1 MSYEAVPRPVW
12 WRDASWW
19 VLVAVVVM
27 VFFFLG
33 AGSTFGPGM
42 NIAPWQVVVA
52 STGLVLGFIGL
63 LLQRFRPEWGVAV
76 TAVGMYAYATSAL
89 LVWPLGYLVVAYEAY
104 FISAKL
110 MLRRKLWLTL
120 LLLGSVYAMA
130 WGTIYNARKGRD
142 GDFAWGGE
150 DFRTAEFW
158 AFWGVI
164 ALLTAVTIALMWLA
178 GRFSLRR
185 DQAVEALAA
194 RAELATV
201 SERNR
206 IARELHDI
214 VAHSLTVVIAQA
226 DGGRYAGRK
235 DPDKAIEALDTIAAR
250 GRSALTQMREL
261 LSVLHDDA
269 PSPRSTTV
277 TPGVA
282 GVPDLVADAK
292 RNGVEVQ
299 LHVTGEPHQLDEVR
313 DLSVYRIVQESLTNV
328 LKHAGAVPAQ
338 VRLEWEPAQV
348 TISVD
353 NAPGDDRI
361 EGSGR
366 GLTGIRQRV
375 AIHGGEAKW
384 GASALYPGGWNVTAT
399 VPYAKED

>member
-19 VLVAVVVM
+19 VFVAIAG
-27 VFFFLG
+27 FLYFFLG
-33 AGSTFGPGM
+33 AGATFGSG
-42 NIAPWQVVVA
+42 IVSATWQVVLAVV
-52 STGLVLGFIGL
+52 GLITSFIGL
-63 LLQRFRPEWGVAV
+63 LLQRFRPEPGVAV
-76 TAVGMYAYATSAL
+76 VALGMFFFAASAM

-110 MLRRKLWLTL
+110 TLRRKLWLTL
-120 LLLGSVYAMA
+120 LLLGSFFAMVWA
-130 WGTIYNARKGRD
+130 TCYNAGTT
-142 GDFAWGGE
+142 GVGV

-158 AFWGVI
+158 LFWGLIV
-164 ALLTAVTIALMWLA
+164 LLTVLTVALMWLT
-178 GRFSLRR
+178 GRYSLRR

-261 LSVLHDDA
+261 LSVLHEDA
-269 PSPRSTTV
+269 PSPRSTSV

-282 GVPDLVADAK
+282 GVPDLVEDAK
-292 RNGVEVQ
+292 RSGVQVQ
-299 LHVTGEPHQLDEVR
+299 LKVIGEPRQLDEVR

-338 VRLEWEPAQV
+338 VRLEWEPARV
-348 TISVD
+348 FISVD
-353 NAPGDDRI
+353 NAPGDEQI

-375 AIHGGEAKW
+375 AIHGGTARW
-384 GASALYPGGWNVTAT
+384 GASAVYPGGWNVTAT

>member
-1 MSYEAVPRPVW
+1 MSYEAVLRPVW

-19 VLVAVVVM
+19 VLVSVVVLA
-27 VFFFLG
+27 FAFLG
-33 AGSTFGPGM
+33 VSATFGTG
-42 NIAPWQVVVA
+42 IGTKTWQVVV
-52 STGLVLGFIGL
+52 SIIGLVISFTGL
-63 LLQRFRPEWGVAV
+63 LLQRFRPEPGVAV
-76 TAVGMYAYATSAL
+76 TAVGMFAYAASAL

-110 MLRRKLWLTL
+110 TLRRKLWLSL
-120 LLLGSVYAMA
+120 LLFGSFFAMV
-130 WGTIYNARKGRD
+130 WGTFYNARVAVH
-142 GDFAWGGE
+142 GDLVWAGV
-150 DFRTAEFW
+150 DFRTKEFW
-158 AFWGVI
+158 LVWGLI
-164 ALLTAVTIALMWLA
+164 LLLVSVTVALMWLT
-178 GRFSLRR
+178 GRYSLRR

-292 RNGVEVQ
+292 RSGVQVQ
-299 LHVTGEPHQLDEVR
+299 LHVTGEPSQLDEVR

-353 NAPGDDRI
+353 NAPGDEQI

-375 AIHGGEAKW
+375 AIHGGTARW
-384 GASALYPGGWNVTAT
+384 GASAVYPGGWNVTAT

>member
-1 MSYEAVPRPVW
+1 MSYEAVLRPVW

-19 VLVAVVVM
+19 VFVSIAGFLYL
-27 VFFFLG
+27 FLG
-33 AGSTFGPGM
+33 AGATFGSG
-42 NIAPWQVVVA
+42 IVSSTWQVVLAVV
-52 STGLVLGFIGL
+52 GLITSFIGL
-63 LLQRFRPEWGVAV
+63 LLQRFRPEPGVAV
-76 TAVGMYAYATSAL
+76 VALGMFFFAASAM

-110 MLRRKLWLTL
+110 TLRRKLWLTL
-120 LLLGSVYAMA
+120 LLLGSFFAMVWA
-130 WGTIYNARKGRD
+130 TCYNAGTT
-142 GDFAWGGE
+142 GVGV

-158 AFWGVI
+158 LFWGLIV
-164 ALLTAVTIALMWLA
+164 LLTVLTVALMWLT
-178 GRFSLRR
+178 GRYSLRR

-261 LSVLHDDA
+261 LSVLHEDA
-269 PSPRSTTV
+269 PPPRSTTV

-292 RNGVEVQ
+292 RSGVQVE

-328 LKHAGAVPAQ
+328 LKHAGSVPAQ
-338 VRLEWEPAQV
+338 VRLEWEPARV
-348 TISVD
+348 FISVD
-353 NAPGDDRI
+353 NAPGDEQI

-375 AIHGGEAKW
+375 AIHGGTAKW
-384 GASALYPGGWNVTAT
+384 GASAVYPGGWNVTAT

>member
-1 MSYEAVPRPVW
+1 
-12 WRDASWW
+12 
-19 VLVAVVVM
+19 
-27 VFFFLG
+27 
-33 AGSTFGPGM
+33 
-42 NIAPWQVVVA
+42 
-52 STGLVLGFIGL
+52 
-63 LLQRFRPEWGVAV
+63 AV
-76 TAVGMYAYATSAL
+76 TV
-89 LVWPLGYLVVAYEAY
+89 
-104 FISAKL
+104 
-110 MLRRKLWLTL
+110 
-120 LLLGSVYAMA
+120 
-130 WGTIYNARKGRD
+130 
-142 GDFAWGGE
+142 
-150 DFRTAEFW
+150 
-158 AFWGVI
+158 
-164 ALLTAVTIALMWLA
+164 ALMWLT
-178 GRFSLRR
+178 GRYSLRR

-299 LHVTGEPHQLDEVR
+299 LHVTGEPRQLDEVR

-328 LKHAGAVPAQ
+328 LKHAGSVPAQ
-338 VRLEWEPAQV
+338 VRLEWEPARV

-353 NAPGDDRI
+353 NAPGDEQI

-384 GASALYPGGWNVTAT
+384 GASAVYPGGWNVTAT
-399 VPYAKED
+399 VPFAKED

>member
-1 MSYEAVPRPVW
+1 MW

-19 VLVAVVVM
+19 VFVSIAGFLY
-27 VFFFLG
+27 FFLG
-33 AGSTFGPGM
+33 AGATFGSG
-42 NIAPWQVVVA
+42 IVSSTWQVVLAVV
-52 STGLVLGFIGL
+52 GLITSFIGL
-63 LLQRFRPEWGVAV
+63 LLQRFRPEPGVAV
-76 TAVGMYAYATSAL
+76 VALGMFIFAASAM
-89 LVWPLGYLVVAYEAY
+89 LVWPLGYWVVAYEAY

-110 MLRRKLWLTL
+110 TLRRKLWLTL
-120 LLLGSVYAMA
+120 LLLGSFFAMA
-130 WGTIYNARKGRD
+130 WGTFYNAGTT
-142 GDFAWGGE
+142 GDLAWAGV

-158 AFWGVI
+158 LFWGLI
-164 ALLTAVTIALMWLA
+164 ILLTAVTVALMWLT
-178 GRFSLRR
+178 GRYSLRR

-292 RNGVEVQ
+292 RNGVQVE
-299 LHVTGEPHQLDEVR
+299 LHVTGEPRQLDEVR

-328 LKHAGAVPAQ
+328 LKHAGSVPAQ
-338 VRLEWEPAQV
+338 VRLEWEPARV

-353 NAPGDDRI
+353 NAPGDEQI

-384 GASALYPGGWNVTAT
+384 GASAVYPGGWNVTAT
-399 VPYAKED
+399 VPFAKED

>member
-19 VLVAVVVM
+19 VFVSIAGFLY
-27 VFFFLG
+27 FFLG
-33 AGSTFGPGM
+33 AGATFGSG
-42 NIAPWQVVVA
+42 IVSATWQVVLAVV
-52 STGLVLGFIGL
+52 GLITSFIGL
-63 LLQRFRPEWGVAV
+63 LLQRFRPEPGVAV
-76 TAVGMYAYATSAL
+76 VALGMFFFAASAM

-110 MLRRKLWLTL
+110 TLRRKLWLTL
-120 LLLGSVYAMA
+120 LLLGSFFAMVWA
-130 WGTIYNARKGRD
+130 TCYNAGTT
-142 GDFAWGGE
+142 GVGV

-158 AFWGVI
+158 LFWGLIV
-164 ALLTAVTIALMWLA
+164 LLTVLTVALMWLT
-178 GRFSLRR
+178 GRYSLRR

-261 LSVLHDDA
+261 LSVLHEDA
-269 PSPRSTTV
+269 PSPRSTSV

-282 GVPDLVADAK
+282 GVPDLVEDAK
-292 RNGVEVQ
+292 RSGVQVQ
-299 LHVTGEPHQLDEVR
+299 LKVIGEPRQLDEVR

-328 LKHAGAVPAQ
+328 LKHAGSVPAQ
-338 VRLEWEPAQV
+338 VRLEWEPARV
-348 TISVD
+348 FISVD
-353 NAPGDDRI
+353 NAPGDEQI

-375 AIHGGEAKW
+375 AIHGGTAKW
-384 GASALYPGGWNVTAT
+384 GASAVYPGGWNVTAT

>member
-19 VLVAVVVM
+19 VFVSIAGFLYL
-27 VFFFLG
+27 FLG
-33 AGSTFGPGM
+33 VGATFGSGM
-42 NIAPWQVVVA
+42 VSSTWQVVLAVV
-52 STGLVLGFIGL
+52 GLITSFIGL
-63 LLQRFRPEWGVAV
+63 LLQRFRPEPGVAV
-76 TAVGMYAYATSAL
+76 VALGMFIFAASAM
-89 LVWPLGYLVVAYEAY
+89 LVWPLGYWVVAYEAY

-110 MLRRKLWLTL
+110 TLRRKLWLTL
-120 LLLGSVYAMA
+120 LLLGSFFAMV
-130 WGTIYNARKGRD
+130 WGTFYNAGTN
-142 GDFAWGGE
+142 GVGV

-158 AFWGVI
+158 LFWGLI
-164 ALLTAVTIALMWLA
+164 ILLTVVTVALMWLT
-178 GRFSLRR
+178 GRYSLRR

-282 GVPDLVADAK
+282 GIPDLVADAK
-292 RNGVEVQ
+292 RSGVQVE
-299 LHVTGEPHQLDEVR
+299 LHVTGEPRQLDEVR

-328 LKHAGAVPAQ
+328 LKHAGSVPAQ

-353 NAPGDDRI
+353 NAPGDEQI

-375 AIHGGEAKW
+375 AIHGGQAKW
-384 GASALYPGGWNVTAT
+384 GASAVYPGGWNVTAT

>member
-19 VLVAVVVM
+19 VFVSIAGFLYL
-27 VFFFLG
+27 FLG
-33 AGSTFGPGM
+33 VGVTFGSGM
-42 NIAPWQVVVA
+42 VSSTWQVVFAFV
-52 STGLVLGFIGL
+52 GLITSFIGL
-63 LLQRFRPEWGVAV
+63 LLQRFRPEPGVAV
-76 TAVGMYAYATSAL
+76 VALGMFIFAASAM
-89 LVWPLGYLVVAYEAY
+89 LVWPLGYWVVAYEAY

-110 MLRRKLWLTL
+110 TLRRKLWLTL
-120 LLLGSVYAMA
+120 LLLGSFFAMV
-130 WGTIYNARKGRD
+130 WGTFYNAGTTN
-142 GDFAWGGE
+142 GDLAWAGA
-150 DFRTAEFW
+150 DFRAAEFW
-158 AFWGVI
+158 LFWGLI
-164 ALLTAVTIALMWLA
+164 ILLTAVTVALMWLT
-178 GRFSLRR
+178 GRYSLRR

-328 LKHAGAVPAQ
+328 LKHAGSVPAQ
-338 VRLEWEPAQV
+338 VRLEWEPARV

-384 GASALYPGGWNVTAT
+384 GASAVYPGGWNVTAT
-399 VPYAKED
+399 VPFAKED

>member
-19 VLVAVVVM
+19 VFVSIAGFLY
-27 VFFFLG
+27 FFLG
-33 AGSTFGPGM
+33 AGATFGSG
-42 NIAPWQVVVA
+42 IVSSTWQVVLAVV
-52 STGLVLGFIGL
+52 GLITSFIGL
-63 LLQRFRPEWGVAV
+63 LLQRFRPEPGVAV
-76 TAVGMYAYATSAL
+76 VALGMFIFAASAM
-89 LVWPLGYLVVAYEAY
+89 LVWPLGYWVVAYEAY

-110 MLRRKLWLTL
+110 TLRRKLWLTL
-120 LLLGSVYAMA
+120 LLLGSFFAMVWA
-130 WGTIYNARKGRD
+130 TCYNAGTT
-142 GDFAWGGE
+142 GVGV
-150 DFRTAEFW
+150 DFRTADFW
-158 AFWGVI
+158 LFWGLI
-164 ALLTAVTIALMWLA
+164 ILLTAVTVALMWLT
-178 GRFSLRR
+178 GRYSLRR

-292 RNGVEVQ
+292 RNGVQVE
-299 LHVTGEPHQLDEVR
+299 LHVTGEPRQLDEVR

-328 LKHAGAVPAQ
+328 LKHAGSVPAQ
-338 VRLEWEPAQV
+338 VRLEWEPARV

-353 NAPGDDRI
+353 NAPGDEQI

-384 GASALYPGGWNVTAT
+384 GASAVYPGGWNVTAT
-399 VPYAKED
+399 VPFAKED

>member
-19 VLVAVVVM
+19 VFVSIAGFLYL
-27 VFFFLG
+27 FLG
-33 AGSTFGPGM
+33 VGATFGSGM
-42 NIAPWQVVVA
+42 VSSTWQVVFAFV
-52 STGLVLGFIGL
+52 GLITSFIGL
-63 LLQRFRPEWGVAV
+63 LLQRFRPEPGVAV
-76 TAVGMYAYATSAL
+76 VALGMFIFAASAM

-110 MLRRKLWLTL
+110 TLRRKLWLTL
-120 LLLGSVYAMA
+120 LLLGSFFAMVWA
-130 WGTIYNARKGRD
+130 TCYNAGTT
-142 GDFAWGGE
+142 GVGV

-158 AFWGVI
+158 LFWGLIV
-164 ALLTAVTIALMWLA
+164 LLTVLTVALMWLT
-178 GRFSLRR
+178 GRYSLRR

-261 LSVLHDDA
+261 LSVLHEDA
-269 PSPRSTTV
+269 PPPRSTTV

-292 RNGVEVQ
+292 RSGVQVE

-328 LKHAGAVPAQ
+328 LKHAGSVPAQ
-338 VRLEWEPAQV
+338 VRLEWEPARV
-348 TISVD
+348 FISVD
-353 NAPGDDRI
+353 NAPGDEQI

-375 AIHGGEAKW
+375 AIHGGTAKW
-384 GASALYPGGWNVTAT
+384 GASAVYPGGWNVTAT

>member
-1 MSYEAVPRPVW
+1 MW

-19 VLVAVVVM
+19 VFVSIAGFLY
-27 VFFFLG
+27 FFLG
-33 AGSTFGPGM
+33 AGATFGSG
-42 NIAPWQVVVA
+42 IVSSTWQVVLAVV
-52 STGLVLGFIGL
+52 GLITSFIGL
-63 LLQRFRPEWGVAV
+63 LLQRFRPEPGVAV
-76 TAVGMYAYATSAL
+76 VALGMFIFAASAM

-110 MLRRKLWLTL
+110 TLRRKLWLTL
-120 LLLGSVYAMA
+120 LLLGSFFAMVWA
-130 WGTIYNARKGRD
+130 TCYNAGTT
-142 GDFAWGGE
+142 GVGV
-150 DFRTAEFW
+150 DFRTADFW
-158 AFWGVI
+158 LFWGLIV
-164 ALLTAVTIALMWLA
+164 LLTVLTVALMWLT
-178 GRFSLRR
+178 GRYSLRR

-292 RNGVEVQ
+292 RNGVQVE
-299 LHVTGEPHQLDEVR
+299 LHVTGEPRQLDEVR

-328 LKHAGAVPAQ
+328 LKHAGSVPAQ
-338 VRLEWEPAQV
+338 VRLEWEPARV

-353 NAPGDDRI
+353 NAPGDEQI

-384 GASALYPGGWNVTAT
+384 GASAVYPGGWNVTAT
-399 VPYAKED
+399 VPFAKED

>member
-19 VLVAVVVM
+19 VFVAIAG
-27 VFFFLG
+27 FLYFFLG
-33 AGSTFGPGM
+33 VGATFGSG
-42 NIAPWQVVVA
+42 IVSSTWQVVLAVV
-52 STGLVLGFIGL
+52 GLITSFIGL
-63 LLQRFRPEWGVAV
+63 LLQRFRPEPGVAV
-76 TAVGMYAYATSAL
+76 VALGMFFFAASAM

-110 MLRRKLWLTL
+110 TLRRKLWLTL
-120 LLLGSVYAMA
+120 LLLGSFFAMVWA
-130 WGTIYNARKGRD
+130 TCYNAGTT
-142 GDFAWGGE
+142 GVGV

-158 AFWGVI
+158 LFWGLIV
-164 ALLTAVTIALMWLA
+164 LLTVLTVALMWLT
-178 GRFSLRR
+178 GRYSLRR

-261 LSVLHDDA
+261 LSVLHEDA
-269 PSPRSTTV
+269 PSPRSTSV

-282 GVPDLVADAK
+282 GVPDLVEDAK
-292 RNGVEVQ
+292 RSGVQVQ
-299 LHVTGEPHQLDEVR
+299 LKVIGEPRQLDEVR

-338 VRLEWEPAQV
+338 VRLEWEPARV
-348 TISVD
+348 FISVD
-353 NAPGDDRI
+353 NAPGDEQL

-375 AIHGGEAKW
+375 AIHGGTARW
-384 GASALYPGGWNVTAT
+384 GASAVYPGGWNVTAT

>member
-19 VLVAVVVM
+19 VFVSIAGFLYL
-27 VFFFLG
+27 FLG
-33 AGSTFGPGM
+33 VGAALGSGIENST
-42 NIAPWQVVVA
+42 WQVVLAV
-52 STGLVLGFIGL
+52 TGLVISFIGL
-63 LLQRFRPEWGVAV
+63 LLQRFRPEPGVAV
-76 TAVGMYAYATSAL
+76 TALGLFIFAASAM
-89 LVWPLGYLVVAYEAY
+89 LVWPLGYWVVAYEAY

-110 MLRRKLWLTL
+110 TLRRKLWLTL
-120 LLLGSVYAMA
+120 LLLGSFFAMA
-130 WGTIYNARKGRD
+130 WGTFYNAGTT
-142 GDFAWGGE
+142 GDLAWAGV

-158 AFWGVI
+158 LFWGLI
-164 ALLTAVTIALMWLA
+164 ILLTAVTVALMWLT
-178 GRFSLRR
+178 GRYSLRR

-292 RNGVEVQ
+292 RNGVQVE
-299 LHVTGEPHQLDEVR
+299 LHVTGEPRQLDEVR

-328 LKHAGAVPAQ
+328 LKHAGSVPAQ
-338 VRLEWEPAQV
+338 VRLEWEPARV

-353 NAPGDDRI
+353 NAPGDEQI

-384 GASALYPGGWNVTAT
+384 GASAVYPGGWNVTAT
-399 VPYAKED
+399 VPFAKGD

>member
-19 VLVAVVVM
+19 VFVSIAGFLY
-27 VFFFLG
+27 FFLG
-33 AGSTFGPGM
+33 VGATFGSG
-42 NIAPWQVVVA
+42 IVSATWQVVLAVV
-52 STGLVLGFIGL
+52 GLITSFIGL
-63 LLQRFRPEWGVAV
+63 LLQRFRPEPGVAV
-76 TAVGMYAYATSAL
+76 VALGMFFFAASAM

-110 MLRRKLWLTL
+110 TLRRKLWLTL
-120 LLLGSVYAMA
+120 LLLGSFFAMVWA
-130 WGTIYNARKGRD
+130 TCYNAGTT
-142 GDFAWGGE
+142 GVGV

-158 AFWGVI
+158 LFWGLIV
-164 ALLTAVTIALMWLA
+164 LLTVLTVALMWLT
-178 GRFSLRR
+178 GRYSLRR

-261 LSVLHDDA
+261 LSVLHEDA
-269 PSPRSTTV
+269 PSPRSTSV

-282 GVPDLVADAK
+282 GVPDLVEDAK
-292 RNGVEVQ
+292 RSGVQVQ
-299 LHVTGEPHQLDEVR
+299 LKVIGEPRQLDEVR

-338 VRLEWEPAQV
+338 VRLEWEPARV
-348 TISVD
+348 FISVD
-353 NAPGDDRI
+353 NAPGDEQI

-375 AIHGGEAKW
+375 AIHGGTARW
-384 GASALYPGGWNVTAT
+384 GASAVYPGGWNVTAT

>member
-19 VLVAVVVM
+19 VFVAIAG
-27 VFFFLG
+27 FLYFFLG
-33 AGSTFGPGM
+33 VGATFGSG
-42 NIAPWQVVVA
+42 IVSSTWQVVLAVV
-52 STGLVLGFIGL
+52 GLITSFIGL
-63 LLQRFRPEWGVAV
+63 LLQRFRPEPGVAV
-76 TAVGMYAYATSAL
+76 VALGMFIFAASAM

-110 MLRRKLWLTL
+110 TLRRKLWLTL
-120 LLLGSVYAMA
+120 LLLGSFFAMVWA
-130 WGTIYNARKGRD
+130 TCYNAGTT
-142 GDFAWGGE
+142 GVGV

-158 AFWGVI
+158 LFWGLIV
-164 ALLTAVTIALMWLA
+164 LLTVLTVALMWLT
-178 GRFSLRR
+178 GRYSLRR

-292 RNGVEVQ
+292 RSGVQVE
-299 LHVTGEPHQLDEVR
+299 LHVTGEPRQLDEVR

-328 LKHAGAVPAQ
+328 LKHAGSVPAQ

-353 NAPGDDRI
+353 NAPGDEQI

-375 AIHGGEAKW
+375 AIHGGQAKW
-384 GASALYPGGWNVTAT
+384 GASAVYPGGWNVTAT

>member
-1 MSYEAVPRPVW
+1 MW

-19 VLVAVVVM
+19 VFVAIAG
-27 VFFFLG
+27 FLYFFLG
-33 AGSTFGPGM
+33 VGATFGSG
-42 NIAPWQVVVA
+42 IVSATWQVVLAVV
-52 STGLVLGFIGL
+52 GLITSFIGL
-63 LLQRFRPEWGVAV
+63 LLQRFRPEPGVAV
-76 TAVGMYAYATSAL
+76 VALGMFFFAASAM

-110 MLRRKLWLTL
+110 TLRRKLWLTL
-120 LLLGSVYAMA
+120 LLLGSFFAMVWA
-130 WGTIYNARKGRD
+130 TCYNAGTT
-142 GDFAWGGE
+142 GVGV

-158 AFWGVI
+158 LFWGLIV
-164 ALLTAVTIALMWLA
+164 LLTVLTVALMWLT
-178 GRFSLRR
+178 GRYSLRR

-261 LSVLHDDA
+261 LSVLHEDA
-269 PSPRSTTV
+269 PSPRSTSV

-292 RNGVEVQ
+292 RSGVQVQ
-299 LHVTGEPHQLDEVR
+299 LKVIGEPRQLDEVR

-338 VRLEWEPAQV
+338 VRLEWEPARV
-348 TISVD
+348 FISVD
-353 NAPGDDRI
+353 NAPGDEQL

-375 AIHGGEAKW
+375 AIHGGTARW
-384 GASALYPGGWNVTAT
+384 GASAVYPGGWNVTAP

>member
-19 VLVAVVVM
+19 VFVAIAG
-27 VFFFLG
+27 FLYFFLG
-33 AGSTFGPGM
+33 AGATFGSG
-42 NIAPWQVVVA
+42 IVSATWQVVLAVV
-52 STGLVLGFIGL
+52 GLITSFIGL
-63 LLQRFRPEWGVAV
+63 LLQRFRPEPGVAV
-76 TAVGMYAYATSAL
+76 VALGMFFFAASAM

-110 MLRRKLWLTL
+110 TLRRKLWLTL
-120 LLLGSVYAMA
+120 LLLGSFFAMVWA
-130 WGTIYNARKGRD
+130 TCYNAGTT
-142 GDFAWGGE
+142 GVGV

-158 AFWGVI
+158 LFWGLIV
-164 ALLTAVTIALMWLA
+164 LLTVLTVALMWLT
-178 GRFSLRR
+178 GRYSLRR

-261 LSVLHDDA
+261 LSVLHEDA
-269 PSPRSTTV
+269 PSPRSTSV

-282 GVPDLVADAK
+282 GVPDLVEDAK
-292 RNGVEVQ
+292 RSGVQVQ
-299 LHVTGEPHQLDEVR
+299 LKVIGEPRQLDEVR

-338 VRLEWEPAQV
+338 VRLEWEPARV
-348 TISVD
+348 FISVD
-353 NAPGDDRI
+353 NAPGDEQL

-375 AIHGGEAKW
+375 AIHGGTAKW
-384 GASALYPGGWNVTAT
+384 GASAVYPGGWNVTAT

>member
-19 VLVAVVVM
+19 VFVSIAGFLYL
-27 VFFFLG
+27 FLG
-33 AGSTFGPGM
+33 VGATLGSGM
-42 NIAPWQVVVA
+42 VSSTWQVVLAV
-52 STGLVLGFIGL
+52 TGLVISFIGL
-63 LLQRFRPEWGVAV
+63 LLQRFRPEPGVAV
-76 TAVGMYAYATSAL
+76 TALGMFAYAASAM
-89 LVWPLGYLVVAYEAY
+89 LVWPLGYWVVAYEAY

-110 MLRRKLWLTL
+110 TLRRKLWLTL
-120 LLLGSVYAMA
+120 LLLGSFFAMV
-130 WGTIYNARKGRD
+130 WGTFYNAGTT
-142 GDFAWGGE
+142 GDLAWAGV

-158 AFWGVI
+158 LFWGLI
-164 ALLTAVTIALMWLA
+164 ILLTAVTVALMWLT
-178 GRFSLRR
+178 GRYSLRR

-282 GVPDLVADAK
+282 GVPDLVEDAK
-292 RNGVEVQ
+292 RNGVQVE

-328 LKHAGAVPAQ
+328 LKHAGSVPAQ
-338 VRLEWEPAQV
+338 VRLEWEPARV

-353 NAPGDDRI
+353 NASGDDRI

-384 GASALYPGGWNVTAT
+384 GASAVYPGGWNVTAT
-399 VPYAKED
+399 VPFAKED

>member
-19 VLVAVVVM
+19 VFVSIAGFLYL
-27 VFFFLG
+27 FLG
-33 AGSTFGPGM
+33 VGAALGSGIENST
-42 NIAPWQVVVA
+42 WQVVLAV
-52 STGLVLGFIGL
+52 TGLVISFIGL
-63 LLQRFRPEWGVAV
+63 LLQRFRPEPGVAV
-76 TAVGMYAYATSAL
+76 TALGLFIFAASAM
-89 LVWPLGYLVVAYEAY
+89 LVWPLGYWVVAYEAY

-110 MLRRKLWLTL
+110 TLRRKLWLTL
-120 LLLGSVYAMA
+120 LLLGSFFAMA
-130 WGTIYNARKGRD
+130 WGTFYNAGTT
-142 GDFAWGGE
+142 GDLAWAGV

-158 AFWGVI
+158 LFWGLI
-164 ALLTAVTIALMWLA
+164 ILLTAVTVALMWLT
-178 GRFSLRR
+178 GRYSLRR

-292 RNGVEVQ
+292 RNGVQVE
-299 LHVTGEPHQLDEVR
+299 LHVTGEPRQLDEVR

-328 LKHAGAVPAQ
+328 LKHAGSVPAQ
-338 VRLEWEPAQV
+338 VRLEWEPARV

-353 NAPGDDRI
+353 NAPGDEQI

-384 GASALYPGGWNVTAT
+384 GASAEYPGGWNVTAT
-399 VPYAKED
+399 VPFAKED

>member
-19 VLVAVVVM
+19 VFVSIAGFLY
-27 VFFFLG
+27 FFLG
-33 AGSTFGPGM
+33 AGATFGSG
-42 NIAPWQVVVA
+42 IVSATWQVVLAVV
-52 STGLVLGFIGL
+52 GLITSFIGL
-63 LLQRFRPEWGVAV
+63 LLQRFRPEPGVAV
-76 TAVGMYAYATSAL
+76 VALGMFFFAASAM

-110 MLRRKLWLTL
+110 TLRRKLWLTL
-120 LLLGSVYAMA
+120 LLLGSFFAMVWA
-130 WGTIYNARKGRD
+130 TCYNAGTT
-142 GDFAWGGE
+142 GVGV

-158 AFWGVI
+158 LFWGLIV
-164 ALLTAVTIALMWLA
+164 LLTVLTVALMWLT
-178 GRFSLRR
+178 GRYSLRR

-261 LSVLHDDA
+261 LSVLHEDA
-269 PSPRSTTV
+269 PSPRSTSV

-282 GVPDLVADAK
+282 GVPDLVEDAK
-292 RNGVEVQ
+292 RSGVQVQ
-299 LHVTGEPHQLDEVR
+299 LKVIGEPRQLDEVR

-328 LKHAGAVPAQ
+328 LKHAGSVPAQ
-338 VRLEWEPAQV
+338 VRLEWEPARV
-348 TISVD
+348 FISVD
-353 NAPGDDRI
+353 NAPGDEQI

-375 AIHGGEAKW
+375 AIHGGTARW
-384 GASALYPGGWNVTAT
+384 GASAVYPGGWNVTAT

>member
-1 MSYEAVPRPVW
+1 MW

-19 VLVAVVVM
+19 VFVSIAGFLYL
-27 VFFFLG
+27 FLG
-33 AGSTFGPGM
+33 VGATFGSGM
-42 NIAPWQVVVA
+42 ENSTWQVALAV
-52 STGLVLGFIGL
+52 TGLITSFTGL

-76 TAVGMYAYATSAL
+76 TALGMFFFAASAM

-110 MLRRKLWLTL
+110 TLRRKLWLTL
-120 LLLGSVYAMA
+120 LLLGSFFAMVWA
-130 WGTIYNARKGRD
+130 TCYNAGTT
-142 GDFAWGGE
+142 GVGV

-158 AFWGVI
+158 LFWGLIV
-164 ALLTAVTIALMWLA
+164 LLTVLTVALMWLT
-178 GRFSLRR
+178 GRYSLRR

-261 LSVLHDDA
+261 LSVLHEDA
-269 PSPRSTTV
+269 PSPRSTSV

-292 RNGVEVQ
+292 RSGVQVQ
-299 LHVTGEPHQLDEVR
+299 LKVIGEPRQLDEVR

-338 VRLEWEPAQV
+338 VRLEWEPARV
-348 TISVD
+348 FISVD
-353 NAPGDDRI
+353 NAPGDEQL

-375 AIHGGEAKW
+375 AIHGGTAKW
-384 GASALYPGGWNVTAT
+384 GASAVYPGGWNVTAT

>member
-19 VLVAVVVM
+19 VFVSIAGFLY
-27 VFFFLG
+27 FFLG
-33 AGSTFGPGM
+33 AGATFGSG
-42 NIAPWQVVVA
+42 IVSATWQVVLAVV
-52 STGLVLGFIGL
+52 GLITSFIGL
-63 LLQRFRPEWGVAV
+63 LLQRFRPEPGVAV
-76 TAVGMYAYATSAL
+76 VALGMFFFAASAM

-110 MLRRKLWLTL
+110 TLRRKLWLTL
-120 LLLGSVYAMA
+120 LLLGSFFAMVWA
-130 WGTIYNARKGRD
+130 TCYNAGTT
-142 GDFAWGGE
+142 GVGV

-158 AFWGVI
+158 LFWGLIV
-164 ALLTAVTIALMWLA
+164 LLTVLTVALMWLT
-178 GRFSLRR
+178 GRYSLRR

-261 LSVLHDDA
+261 LSVLHEDA
-269 PSPRSTTV
+269 PSPRSTSV

-282 GVPDLVADAK
+282 GVPDLVEDAK
-292 RNGVEVQ
+292 RSGVQVQ
-299 LHVTGEPHQLDEVR
+299 LKVIGEPRQLDEVR

-338 VRLEWEPAQV
+338 VRLEWEPARV
-348 TISVD
+348 FISVD
-353 NAPGDDRI
+353 NAPGDEQL

-375 AIHGGEAKW
+375 AIHGGTARW
-384 GASALYPGGWNVTAT
+384 GASAVYPGGWNVTAT

>member
-1 MSYEAVPRPVW
+1 MW

-19 VLVAVVVM
+19 VFVSIAGFLYL
-27 VFFFLG
+27 FLG
-33 AGSTFGPGM
+33 VGAALGSGIVSST
-42 NIAPWQVVVA
+42 WQVVLAVV
-52 STGLVLGFIGL
+52 GLITSFIGL
-63 LLQRFRPEWGVAV
+63 LLQRFRPEPGVAV
-76 TAVGMYAYATSAL
+76 VALGMFIFAASAMLVG
-89 LVWPLGYLVVAYEAY
+89 PLGYLVVAYEAY

-110 MLRRKLWLTL
+110 TLRRKLWLTL
-120 LLLGSVYAMA
+120 LLLGSFFAMVWA
-130 WGTIYNARKGRD
+130 TCYNAGTT
-142 GDFAWGGE
+142 GVGV
-150 DFRTAEFW
+150 DFRTADFW
-158 AFWGVI
+158 LFWGLIV
-164 ALLTAVTIALMWLA
+164 LLTVLTVALMWLT
-178 GRFSLRR
+178 GRYSLRR

-282 GVPDLVADAK
+282 GVPDLVEDAK
-292 RNGVEVQ
+292 RSGVQVE

-328 LKHAGAVPAQ
+328 LKHAGSVPAQ

-375 AIHGGEAKW
+375 AIHGGEATW
-384 GASALYPGGWNVTAT
+384 GASAVYPGGWNVTAT
-399 VPYAKED
+399 VPFAKED

>member
-19 VLVAVVVM
+19 VFVSIAGFLYL
-27 VFFFLG
+27 FLG
-33 AGSTFGPGM
+33 VGAALGSGIENST
-42 NIAPWQVVVA
+42 WQVVLA
-52 STGLVLGFIGL
+52 ITGLVISFIGL
-63 LLQRFRPEWGVAV
+63 LLQRFRPEPGVAV
-76 TAVGMYAYATSAL
+76 VALGMFIFAASAMLVG
-89 LVWPLGYLVVAYEAY
+89 PLGYLVVAYEAY

-110 MLRRKLWLTL
+110 TLRRKLWLTL
-120 LLLGSVYAMA
+120 LLLGSFFAMVWA
-130 WGTIYNARKGRD
+130 TCYNAGTT
-142 GDFAWGGE
+142 GVGV
-150 DFRTAEFW
+150 DFRTADFW
-158 AFWGVI
+158 LFWGLIV
-164 ALLTAVTIALMWLA
+164 LLTVLTVALMWLT
-178 GRFSLRR
+178 GRYSLRR

-282 GVPDLVADAK
+282 GVPDLVEDAK
-292 RNGVEVQ
+292 RSGVQVE

-328 LKHAGAVPAQ
+328 LKHAGSVPAK
-338 VRLEWEPAQV
+338 VRLEWEPVQV

-353 NAPGDDRI
+353 NAPGDEQI

-375 AIHGGEAKW
+375 AIHGGEATW
-384 GASALYPGGWNVTAT
+384 GASAVYPGGWNVTAT
-399 VPYAKED
+399 VPFAKED

>member
-19 VLVAVVVM
+19 VFVSIAGFLY
-27 VFFFLG
+27 FFLG
-33 AGSTFGPGM
+33 AGATFGSG
-42 NIAPWQVVVA
+42 IVSATWQVVLAVV
-52 STGLVLGFIGL
+52 GLITSFIGL
-63 LLQRFRPEWGVAV
+63 LLQRFRPEPGVAV
-76 TAVGMYAYATSAL
+76 VALGMFFFAASAM

-110 MLRRKLWLTL
+110 TLRRKLWLTL
-120 LLLGSVYAMA
+120 LLLGSFFAMVWA
-130 WGTIYNARKGRD
+130 TCYNAGTT
-142 GDFAWGGE
+142 GVGV

-158 AFWGVI
+158 LFWGLIV
-164 ALLTAVTIALMWLA
+164 LLTVLTVALMWLT
-178 GRFSLRR
+178 GRYSLRR
-185 DQAVEALAA
+185 DQSVEALAA

-261 LSVLHDDA
+261 LSVLHEDA
-269 PSPRSTTV
+269 PSPRSTSV

-282 GVPDLVADAK
+282 GVPDLVEDAK
-292 RNGVEVQ
+292 RSGVQVQ
-299 LHVTGEPHQLDEVR
+299 LKVIGEPRQLDEVR

-328 LKHAGAVPAQ
+328 LKHAGSVPAQ
-338 VRLEWEPAQV
+338 VRLEWEPARV
-348 TISVD
+348 FISVD
-353 NAPGDDRI
+353 NAPGDEQI

-375 AIHGGEAKW
+375 AIHGGTARW
-384 GASALYPGGWNVTAT
+384 GASAVYPGGWNVTAT

>member
-1 MSYEAVPRPVW
+1 MW

-19 VLVAVVVM
+19 VFVSIAGFLY
-27 VFFFLG
+27 FFLG
-33 AGSTFGPGM
+33 AGATFGSG
-42 NIAPWQVVVA
+42 IVSSTWQVVLAVV
-52 STGLVLGFIGL
+52 GLITSFIGL
-63 LLQRFRPEWGVAV
+63 LLQRFRPEPGVAV
-76 TAVGMYAYATSAL
+76 VALGMFIFAASAMLVG
-89 LVWPLGYLVVAYEAY
+89 PLGYLVVAYEAY

-110 MLRRKLWLTL
+110 TLRRKLWLTL
-120 LLLGSVYAMA
+120 LLLGSFFAMVWA
-130 WGTIYNARKGRD
+130 TCYNAGTT
-142 GDFAWGGE
+142 GVGV
-150 DFRTAEFW
+150 DFRTADFW
-158 AFWGVI
+158 LFWGLIV
-164 ALLTAVTIALMWLA
+164 LLTVLTVALMWLT
-178 GRFSLRR
+178 GRYSLRR

-282 GVPDLVADAK
+282 GVPDLVEDAK
-292 RNGVEVQ
+292 RSGVQVE

-328 LKHAGAVPAQ
+328 LKHAGSVPAK
-338 VRLEWEPAQV
+338 VRLEWEPVQV

-353 NAPGDDRI
+353 NAPGDEQI

-375 AIHGGEAKW
+375 AIHGGEATW
-384 GASALYPGGWNVTAT
+384 GASAVYPGGWNVTAT
-399 VPYAKED
+399 VPFAKED

>member
-19 VLVAVVVM
+19 VFVSIAGFLY
-27 VFFFLG
+27 FFLG
-33 AGSTFGPGM
+33 AGATFGSG
-42 NIAPWQVVVA
+42 IVSATWQVVLAVV
-52 STGLVLGFIGL
+52 GLITSFIGL
-63 LLQRFRPEWGVAV
+63 LLQRFRPEPGVAV
-76 TAVGMYAYATSAL
+76 VALGMFFFAASAM

-110 MLRRKLWLTL
+110 TLRRKLWLTL
-120 LLLGSVYAMA
+120 LLLGSFFAMVWA
-130 WGTIYNARKGRD
+130 TCYNAGTT
-142 GDFAWGGE
+142 GVGV

-158 AFWGVI
+158 LFWGLIV
-164 ALLTAVTIALMWLA
+164 LLTVLTVALMWLT
-178 GRFSLRR
+178 GRYSLRR

-261 LSVLHDDA
+261 LSVLHEDA
-269 PSPRSTTV
+269 PSPRSTSV

-292 RNGVEVQ
+292 RSGVQVQ
-299 LHVTGEPHQLDEVR
+299 LKVIGEPRQLDEVR

-338 VRLEWEPAQV
+338 VRLEWEPARV
-348 TISVD
+348 FISVD
-353 NAPGDDRI
+353 NAPGDEQL

-375 AIHGGEAKW
+375 AIHGGTAKW
-384 GASALYPGGWNVTAT
+384 GASAVYPGGWNVTAT

>member
-19 VLVAVVVM
+19 VFVSIAGFLY
-27 VFFFLG
+27 FFLG
-33 AGSTFGPGM
+33 VGATFGGGM
-42 NIAPWQVVVA
+42 VSSTWQVALAV
-52 STGLVLGFIGL
+52 TGLITSFIGL
-63 LLQRFRPEWGVAV
+63 LLQRFRPEPGVAV
-76 TAVGMYAYATSAL
+76 VALGMFAYAASAK
-89 LVWPLGYLVVAYEAY
+89 LVWPLGYWVVAYEAF

-110 MLRRKLWLTL
+110 TLRRKLWLTL
-120 LLLGSVYAMA
+120 LLLGSFFAIV
-130 WGTIYNARKGRD
+130 WVPFYNAGTT
-142 GDFAWGGE
+142 GDL

-158 AFWGVI
+158 LFWGLI
-164 ALLTAVTIALMWLA
+164 ILLTAVTVALMWLT
-178 GRFSLRR
+178 GRYSLRR

-282 GVPDLVADAK
+282 GVPDLVEDAK
-292 RNGVEVQ
+292 RNGVQVKLQ
-299 LHVTGEPHQLDEVR
+299 VTGEPHQLDEVR

-328 LKHAGAVPAQ
+328 LKHAGSVPAQ
-338 VRLEWEPAQV
+338 VRLEWEPVQV

-353 NAPGDDRI
+353 NAPGDEQI

-375 AIHGGEAKW
+375 AIHGGEATW
-384 GASALYPGGWNVTAT
+384 GASAVYPGGWNVTAT
-399 VPYAKED
+399 VPFAKED

>member
-19 VLVAVVVM
+19 VFVSIAGFLYL
-27 VFFFLG
+27 FLG
-33 AGSTFGPGM
+33 VGATLGSGM
-42 NIAPWQVVVA
+42 VSSTWQVVLAVV
-52 STGLVLGFIGL
+52 GLITSFIGL
-63 LLQRFRPEWGVAV
+63 LLQRFRPEPGVAV
-76 TAVGMYAYATSAL
+76 VALGMFIFAASAMLVG
-89 LVWPLGYLVVAYEAY
+89 PLGYLVVAYEAY

-110 MLRRKLWLTL
+110 TLRRKLWLTL
-120 LLLGSVYAMA
+120 LLLGSFFAMVWA
-130 WGTIYNARKGRD
+130 TCYNAGTT
-142 GDFAWGGE
+142 GVGV

-158 AFWGVI
+158 LFWGLI
-164 ALLTAVTIALMWLA
+164 ILLTAVTVALMWLT
-178 GRFSLRR
+178 GRYSLRR

-282 GVPDLVADAK
+282 GVPDLVEDAK
-292 RNGVEVQ
+292 RNGVQVE

-328 LKHAGAVPAQ
+328 LKHAGSVPAQ
-338 VRLEWEPAQV
+338 VRLEWEPVQV

-353 NAPGDDRI
+353 NAPGDEQI

-375 AIHGGEAKW
+375 AIHGGKATW
-384 GASALYPGGWNVTAT
+384 GASAVYPGGWNVTAT
-399 VPYAKED
+399 VPFAKED

>member
-1 MSYEAVPRPVW
+1 MSYEAVLRPVW

-19 VLVAVVVM
+19 VFVSIAGFLYL
-27 VFFFLG
+27 FLG
-33 AGSTFGPGM
+33 VGATFGSGM
-42 NIAPWQVVVA
+42 VSSTWQVVLAFV
-52 STGLVLGFIGL
+52 GLITSFIGL
-63 LLQRFRPEWGVAV
+63 LLQRFRPEPGVAV
-76 TAVGMYAYATSAL
+76 VALGMFIFAASAM

-110 MLRRKLWLTL
+110 TLRRRFWLAL
-120 LLLGSVYAMA
+120 LLFGSFFAMV
-130 WGTIYNARKGRD
+130 WGTFYNAGTN
-142 GDFAWGGE
+142 GVGV

-158 AFWGVI
+158 LFWGLI
-164 ALLTAVTIALMWLA
+164 ILLTVVTVALMWLA
-178 GRFSLRR
+178 GRYSLRR
-185 DQAVEALAA
+185 DRAVEALAA
-194 RAELATV
+194 RVELATV

-235 DPDKAIEALDTIAAR
+235 DPAKAIEALDTIAAR

-269 PSPRSTTV
+269 PSPRSTAV

-282 GVPDLVADAK
+282 GIPDLVADAK
-292 RNGVEVQ
+292 RSGVQVE
-299 LHVTGEPHQLDEVR
+299 LHVTGEPRQLDEVR

-328 LKHAGAVPAQ
+328 LKHAGSVPAQ
-338 VRLEWEPAQV
+338 VRLEWEPARV

-366 GLTGIRQRV
+366 GLTGVRQRV

-384 GASALYPGGWNVTAT
+384 GASAVYPGGWNVTAT
-399 VPYAKED
+399 VPFAKED

>member
-19 VLVAVVVM
+19 VFVSIAGFLYL
-27 VFFFLG
+27 FLG
-33 AGSTFGPGM
+33 VGAALGSGIENST
-42 NIAPWQVVVA
+42 WQVVLAV
-52 STGLVLGFIGL
+52 TGLVISFIGL
-63 LLQRFRPEWGVAV
+63 LLQRFRPEPGVAV
-76 TAVGMYAYATSAL
+76 TALGLFIFAASAM
-89 LVWPLGYLVVAYEAY
+89 LVWPLGYWVVAYEAY

-110 MLRRKLWLTL
+110 TLRRKLWLTL
-120 LLLGSVYAMA
+120 LLLGSFFAMA
-130 WGTIYNARKGRD
+130 WGTFYNAGTT
-142 GDFAWGGE
+142 GDLAWAGV

-158 AFWGVI
+158 LFWGLI
-164 ALLTAVTIALMWLA
+164 ILLTAVTVALMWLT
-178 GRFSLRR
+178 GRYSLRR

-292 RNGVEVQ
+292 RNGVQVE
-299 LHVTGEPHQLDEVR
+299 LHVTGEPRQLDEVR

-328 LKHAGAVPAQ
+328 LKHAGSVPAQ
-338 VRLEWEPAQV
+338 VRLEWEPARV

-353 NAPGDDRI
+353 NAPGDEQI

-384 GASALYPGGWNVTAT
+384 GASAVYPGGWNVTAT
-399 VPYAKED
+399 VPFAKED

>member
-19 VLVAVVVM
+19 VFVAIAG
-27 VFFFLG
+27 FLYFFLG
-33 AGSTFGPGM
+33 VGATFGSG
-42 NIAPWQVVVA
+42 IVSSTWQVVLAVV
-52 STGLVLGFIGL
+52 GLITSFIGL
-63 LLQRFRPEWGVAV
+63 LLQRFRPEPGVAV
-76 TAVGMYAYATSAL
+76 VALGMFFFAASAM

-110 MLRRKLWLTL
+110 TLRRKLWLTL
-120 LLLGSVYAMA
+120 LLLGSFFAMVWA
-130 WGTIYNARKGRD
+130 TCYNAGTT
-142 GDFAWGGE
+142 GVGV

-158 AFWGVI
+158 LFWGLIV
-164 ALLTAVTIALMWLA
+164 LLTVLTVALMWLT
-178 GRFSLRR
+178 GRYSLRR

-261 LSVLHDDA
+261 LSVLHEDA
-269 PSPRSTTV
+269 PSPRSTSV

-282 GVPDLVADAK
+282 GVPDLVEDAK
-292 RNGVEVQ
+292 RSGVQVQ
-299 LHVTGEPHQLDEVR
+299 LKVIGEPRQLDEVR

-338 VRLEWEPAQV
+338 VRLEWEPARV
-348 TISVD
+348 FISVD
-353 NAPGDDRI
+353 NAPGDEQL

-375 AIHGGEAKW
+375 AIHGGTARW
-384 GASALYPGGWNVTAT
+384 GASAVYPGGWNVTAT
-399 VPYAKED
+399 VSYAKED

>member
-19 VLVAVVVM
+19 VFVSIAGFLY
-27 VFFFLG
+27 FFLG
-33 AGSTFGPGM
+33 AGATFGSG
-42 NIAPWQVVVA
+42 IVSATWQVVLAVV
-52 STGLVLGFIGL
+52 GLITSFIGL
-63 LLQRFRPEWGVAV
+63 LLQRFRPEPGVAV
-76 TAVGMYAYATSAL
+76 VALGMFFFAASAM

-110 MLRRKLWLTL
+110 TLRRKLWLTL
-120 LLLGSVYAMA
+120 LLLGSFFAMVWA
-130 WGTIYNARKGRD
+130 TCYNAGTT
-142 GDFAWGGE
+142 GVGV

-158 AFWGVI
+158 LFWGLIV
-164 ALLTAVTIALMWLA
+164 LLTVLTVALMWLT
-178 GRFSLRR
+178 GRYSLRR

-269 PSPRSTTV
+269 PSPRSTAV

-282 GVPDLVADAK
+282 SIPDLVADAK
-292 RNGVEVQ
+292 RSGVQVE
-299 LHVTGEPHQLDEVR
+299 LHVTGEPRQLDEVR

-328 LKHAGAVPAQ
+328 LKHAGSVSAQ
-338 VRLEWEPAQV
+338 VRLEWEPTRV
-348 TISVD
+348 TITVD
-353 NAPGDDRI
+353 NAPGDEQI

-375 AIHGGEAKW
+375 AIHGGQAKW
-384 GASALYPGGWNVTAT
+384 GASAVYPGGWNVMAT

>member
-19 VLVAVVVM
+19 VFVSIAGFLYL
-27 VFFFLG
+27 FLG
-33 AGSTFGPGM
+33 AGATFGSGIE
-42 NIAPWQVVVA
+42 NSTWQVVLA
-52 STGLVLGFIGL
+52 ITGLVISFIGL
-63 LLQRFRPEWGVAV
+63 LLQRFRPEPGVAV
-76 TAVGMYAYATSAL
+76 TALGLFIFAASAM
-89 LVWPLGYLVVAYEAY
+89 LVWPLGYWVVAYEAY

-110 MLRRKLWLTL
+110 TLRRKLWLTL
-120 LLLGSVYAMA
+120 LLLGSFFAMA
-130 WGTIYNARKGRD
+130 WGTFYNAGTT
-142 GDFAWGGE
+142 GDLAWAGV

-158 AFWGVI
+158 LFWGLI
-164 ALLTAVTIALMWLA
+164 ILLTAVTVALMWLT
-178 GRFSLRR
+178 GRYSLRR

-277 TPGVA
+277 TPGGA
-282 GVPDLVADAK
+282 GVPDLVEDAK
-292 RNGVEVQ
+292 RNGVQVE

-328 LKHAGAVPAQ
+328 LKHAGSVPAQ
-338 VRLEWEPAQV
+338 VRLEWEPVQV

-353 NAPGDDRI
+353 NAPGDEQI

-375 AIHGGEAKW
+375 AIHGGKATW
-384 GASALYPGGWNVTAT
+384 GASAVYPGGWNVTAT
-399 VPYAKED
+399 VPFAKED

>member
-19 VLVAVVVM
+19 VFVSIAGFLYL
-27 VFFFLG
+27 FLG
-33 AGSTFGPGM
+33 VGAALGSGIENST
-42 NIAPWQVVVA
+42 WQVVLAV
-52 STGLVLGFIGL
+52 TGLVISFIGL
-63 LLQRFRPEWGVAV
+63 LLQRFRSEPGVAV
-76 TAVGMYAYATSAL
+76 TALGLFIFAASAM
-89 LVWPLGYLVVAYEAY
+89 LVWPLGYWVVAYEAY

-110 MLRRKLWLTL
+110 TLRRKLWLTL
-120 LLLGSVYAMA
+120 LLLGSFFAMA
-130 WGTIYNARKGRD
+130 WGTFYNAGTT
-142 GDFAWGGE
+142 GVGV

-158 AFWGVI
+158 LFWGLIV
-164 ALLTAVTIALMWLA
+164 LLTAVTVALMWLT
-178 GRFSLRR
+178 GRYSLRR

-328 LKHAGAVPAQ
+328 LKHAGSVPAQ
-338 VRLEWEPAQV
+338 VRLEWEPARV

-384 GASALYPGGWNVTAT
+384 GASAVYPGGWNVTAT
-399 VPYAKED
+399 VPFAKED

>member
-1 MSYEAVPRPVW
+1 MSYEAVLRPVW

-19 VLVAVVVM
+19 VFVSIAGFLYL
-27 VFFFLG
+27 FLG
-33 AGSTFGPGM
+33 AGATFGSG
-42 NIAPWQVVVA
+42 IVSSTWQVVLAVV
-52 STGLVLGFIGL
+52 GLITSFIGL
-63 LLQRFRPEWGVAV
+63 LLQRFRPEPGVAV
-76 TAVGMYAYATSAL
+76 VALGMFIFAASAM

-110 MLRRKLWLTL
+110 TLRRKLWLTL
-120 LLLGSVYAMA
+120 LLLGSFFAMVWA
-130 WGTIYNARKGRD
+130 TCYNAGTT
-142 GDFAWGGE
+142 GVGV

-158 AFWGVI
+158 LFWGLIV
-164 ALLTAVTIALMWLA
+164 LLTVLTVALMWLT
-178 GRFSLRR
+178 GRYSLRR

-261 LSVLHDDA
+261 LSVLHEDA
-269 PSPRSTTV
+269 PPPRSTTV

-292 RNGVEVQ
+292 RSGVQVE

-328 LKHAGAVPAQ
+328 LKHAGSVPAQ
-338 VRLEWEPAQV
+338 VRLEWEPARV
-348 TISVD
+348 FISVD
-353 NAPGDDRI
+353 NAPGDEQI

-375 AIHGGEAKW
+375 AIHGGTAKW
-384 GASALYPGGWNVTAT
+384 GASAVYPGGWNVTAT

>member
-1 MSYEAVPRPVW
+1 MW

-19 VLVAVVVM
+19 VFVSIAGFLYL
-27 VFFFLG
+27 FLG
-33 AGSTFGPGM
+33 VGAALGSGIENST
-42 NIAPWQVVVA
+42 WQVVLA
-52 STGLVLGFIGL
+52 ITGLVISFIGL
-63 LLQRFRPEWGVAV
+63 LLQRFRPEPGVAV
-76 TAVGMYAYATSAL
+76 VALGMFIFAASAMLVG
-89 LVWPLGYLVVAYEAY
+89 PLGYLVVAYEAY

-110 MLRRKLWLTL
+110 TLRRKLWLTL
-120 LLLGSVYAMA
+120 LLLGSFFAMVWA
-130 WGTIYNARKGRD
+130 TCYNAGTT
-142 GDFAWGGE
+142 GVGV

-158 AFWGVI
+158 LFWGLI
-164 ALLTAVTIALMWLA
+164 ILLTAVTVALMWLT
-178 GRFSLRR
+178 GRYSLRR

-282 GVPDLVADAK
+282 GVPDLVEDAK
-292 RNGVEVQ
+292 RNGVQVE

-328 LKHAGAVPAQ
+328 LKHAGSVPAQ
-338 VRLEWEPAQV
+338 VRLEWEPVQV

-353 NAPGDDRI
+353 NAPGDEQI

-384 GASALYPGGWNVTAT
+384 GASAVYPGGWNVTAT
-399 VPYAKED
+399 VPFAKED

>member
-19 VLVAVVVM
+19 VFVSIAGFLYL
-27 VFFFLG
+27 FLG
-33 AGSTFGPGM
+33 VGAALGSGIENST
-42 NIAPWQVVVA
+42 WQVVLAV
-52 STGLVLGFIGL
+52 TGLVISFIGL
-63 LLQRFRPEWGVAV
+63 LLQRFQPEPGVAV
-76 TAVGMYAYATSAL
+76 TALGLFIFAASAM
-89 LVWPLGYLVVAYEAY
+89 LVWPLGYWVVAYEAY

-110 MLRRKLWLTL
+110 TLRRKLWLTL
-120 LLLGSVYAMA
+120 LLLGSFFAMA
-130 WGTIYNARKGRD
+130 WGTFYNAGTT
-142 GDFAWGGE
+142 GDLAWAGV

-158 AFWGVI
+158 LFWGLI
-164 ALLTAVTIALMWLA
+164 ILLTAVTVALMWLT
-178 GRFSLRR
+178 GRYSLRR

-292 RNGVEVQ
+292 RNGVQVE
-299 LHVTGEPHQLDEVR
+299 LHVTGEPRQLDEVR

-328 LKHAGAVPAQ
+328 LKHAGSVPAQ
-338 VRLEWEPAQV
+338 VRLEWEPARV

-353 NAPGDDRI
+353 NAPGDEQI

-384 GASALYPGGWNVTAT
+384 GASAVYPGGWNVTAT
-399 VPYAKED
+399 VPFAKED

>member
-1 MSYEAVPRPVW
+1 MW

-19 VLVAVVVM
+19 VFVSIAGFLY
-27 VFFFLG
+27 FFLG
-33 AGSTFGPGM
+33 AGATFGSG
-42 NIAPWQVVVA
+42 IVSSTWQVVLAVV
-52 STGLVLGFIGL
+52 GLITSFIGL
-63 LLQRFRPEWGVAV
+63 LLQRFRPEPGVAV
-76 TAVGMYAYATSAL
+76 VALGMFIFAASAM
-89 LVWPLGYLVVAYEAY
+89 LVWPLGYWVVAYEAY

-110 MLRRKLWLTL
+110 TLRRKLWLTL
-120 LLLGSVYAMA
+120 LLLGSFFAMA
-130 WGTIYNARKGRD
+130 WGTFYNAGTT
-142 GDFAWGGE
+142 GDLAWAGV

-158 AFWGVI
+158 LFWGLI
-164 ALLTAVTIALMWLA
+164 ILLTAVTVALMWLT
-178 GRFSLRR
+178 GRYSLRR

-299 LHVTGEPHQLDEVR
+299 LHVTGEPRQLDEVR

-328 LKHAGAVPAQ
+328 LKHAGSVPVQ

-384 GASALYPGGWNVTAT
+384 GASAVYPGGWNVTAT
-399 VPYAKED
+399 VPFAKED